1 MGYKQTNNPFK
12 RNSFLGTSPEITA
25 AKNDPLFHEKYSARN
40 EFVNPTLRSGHDKM
54 IINESDPDIIA
65 RILNDRRRFED
76 EYNTNDLN
84 ARRNFENDEAFV
96 NHLKRQDQ
104 EFKLREAFGDQ
115 WEMVRDLIN
124 DERSGKDMGDFEK
137 YRIR

>member
-12 RNSFLGTSPEITA
+12 RITESPEIVA
-25 AKNDPLFHEKYSARN
+25 AKNDPMFSEKYPLRDNA
-40 EFVNPTLRSGHDKM
+40 FQNPTLRSGLDKM

-65 RILNDRRRFED
+65 RLLNDRRRYED
-76 EYNTNDLN
+76 EYNIEDIG

-96 NHLKRQDQ
+96 NYLKRQDQ
-104 EFKLREAFGDQ
+104 EFKLKEAFGDQ
-115 WEMVRDLIN
+115 WEMARGMIDS
-124 DERSGKDMGDFEK
+124 RSGKDLGDFEK